1 VTCIIITD
9 HPQISAPHPPVGL
22 YLLGMWVKF
31 VYEGHQVQKSHKCRF
46 PKWSTVISNCHR
58 YSPDGTTD
66 HVLRVVGP

>member
-31 VYEGHQVQKSHKCRF
+31 VYEGH
-46 PKWSTVISNCHR
+46 
-58 YSPDGTTD
+58 
-66 HVLRVVGP
+66 